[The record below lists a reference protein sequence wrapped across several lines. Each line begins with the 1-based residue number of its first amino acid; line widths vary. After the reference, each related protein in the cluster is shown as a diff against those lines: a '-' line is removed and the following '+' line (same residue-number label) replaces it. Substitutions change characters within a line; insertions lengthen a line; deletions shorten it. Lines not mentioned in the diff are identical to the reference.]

1 MTKLV
6 SVTNQVNT
14 MCNPIV
20 TFSVSV
26 ENNKDLREIAHGLF
40 MNKDQFWNSRW
51 LGWVKRQGEEFD
63 RWSSES

>member
-1 MTKLV
+1 MAELV

-40 MNKDQFWNSRW
+40 MNKDQLNWKMKET
-51 LGWVKRQGEEFD
+51 VD
-63 RWSSES
+63 D